1 MVATKSNV
9 SPTPIVLPPWLAM
22 ATPKDV
28 LTLATVSL
36 AVRVPV
42 ARKTTNLFVTAS
54 PDSNPPMDSV
64 LTSMNAANL
73 DPATPPR
80 SAGTHLDL
88 SLAPVRKAVWAM
100 LGPPV
105 ANLVG
110 NALPTGIA
118 QPLQLV
124 AKAVVWILALV
135 NVVKEPCAKLSDI
148 NPSAR
153 VPPEPKAILEYNVGN
168 WNVWKTPSVP
178 SADHV
183 FRTNVLTLAP

>member
-148 NPSAR
+148 NPFAR